1 MSQQCHPAFY
11 QMNPY
16 HDSSSGLQSNKYLSN
31 TSSSGTNNYLL
42 KQDKQ
47 LKSETL
53 NRINSDRQAVQ
64 KSVSL
69 SDGKEFYQST
79 PKITNKYLKSYDES
93 SQSVFLSNN
102 VPPQPQKQV
111 PNSDRDADS
120 QEPMP
125 TEDDLHVDRLTKLK
139 QLELVKLNQKR
150 AQLQALVSSED
161 DIDAKSGGD
170 EDESSPQ
177 TADDDQKFQLIVPLH
192 ESLSKQA
199 DPTASLEEQN
209 DANPVNTD
217 QIKEMIRNNS
227 NIPQDEE
234 EKRGF
239 MFKAISPKSEL
250 QCRIQRQPNKGP
262 SMQFPLMAK
271 SQFSYKLFIDK
282 ESEQQNSHMLT
293 AIKIKTNGLN
303 GGSIYAITCQK
314 NIHNDLESGRL
325 VSVCAYLKA
334 NFLGTEFI
342 LYEYKQSLDNGSQ
355 ILDVN
360 QQSQGRQLMA
370 VLYETNMLGMRGPR
384 KMTIITRRQQDDG
397 VNKEVTDERID
408 NLAES
413 YRTGLW
419 DNLNIMI
426 NKQPVWNEA
435 TQAYCLNFHGRVT
448 RPSVKNFQIVTEEK
462 IDQVLVQF
470 GKIASNSFTLDLKYP
485 FCPIQ
490 AFALAL
496 SSFDSKLACE

>member
-1 MSQQCHPAFY
+1 
-11 QMNPY
+11 MNPY
-16 HDSSSGLQSNKYLSN
+16 NDTSSGSQSNKYLAN
-31 TSSSGTNNYLL
+31 TSFSRTNKYLL

-53 NRINSDRQAVQ
+53 NRINRDLPAVQ
-64 KSVSL
+64 KSASL

-79 PKITNKYLKSYDES
+79 PKITNKYLKSYDGS
-93 SQSVFLSNN
+93 SYSVSSSND
-102 VPPQPQKQV
+102 VPSQPQKSI
-111 PNSDRDADS
+111 PNSDRETNG

-125 TEDDLHVDRLTKLK
+125 TADDLHGDRLTKLK
-139 QLELVKLNQKR
+139 QLELAKLNQKR
-150 AQLQALVSSED
+150 AQLQALISSED
-161 DIDAKSGGD
+161 DIDAKSGGQ

-177 TADDDQKFQLIVPLH
+177 TAVDNQKFQLIVPLH
-192 ESLSKQA
+192 ENLSTQVDPNASLSGQ
-199 DPTASLEEQN
+199 D
-209 DANPVNTD
+209 DANTVNTD
-217 QIKEMIRNNS
+217 QFKETSVNIS

-234 EKRGF
+234 EKRDF

-262 SMQFPLMAK
+262 GMQFPLMAK
-271 SQFSYKLFIDK
+271 SQFSYKLYIDK

-342 LYEYKQSLDNGSQ
+342 LHEHRQSLDNGSQ
-355 ILDVN
+355 ILDFN

-397 VNKEVTDERID
+397 VNKDVSDECVD

-413 YRTGLW
+413 HRSGNW
-419 DNLNIMI
+419 DNLKIMI

-470 GKIASNSFTLDLKYP
+470 GKIASNAFTLDLRYP
-485 FCPIQ
+485 FCPVQ